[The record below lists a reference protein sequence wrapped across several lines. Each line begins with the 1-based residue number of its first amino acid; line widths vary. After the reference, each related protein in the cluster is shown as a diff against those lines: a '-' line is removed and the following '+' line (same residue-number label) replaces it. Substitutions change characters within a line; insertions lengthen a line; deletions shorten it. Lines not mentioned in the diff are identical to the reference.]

1 MRASVSFRL
10 MGNNNDI
17 KIRLGRGTDALAVTE
32 ILRDLGWFERVNSE
46 PLEILKSRIQKTIEK
61 SLSDDRHI
69 IWVAEESNGTVVG
82 YLAFHW
88 NPSLKHPGP
97 EGYLSEIFVRE
108 DRRGKG
114 VGKKLVDT
122 AVEEGRRQG
131 CYRLTANNRRMRESY
146 ARKYFSK
153 SGWQERADSA
163 NFVLLLND

>member
-1 MRASVSFRL
+1 MSEENGITIRAA
-10 MGNNNDI
+10 
-17 KIRLGRGTDALAVTE
+17 RGTDALAVTE
-32 ILRDLGWFERVNSE
+32 ILRDLGWFEKVNAE
-46 PLEILKSRIQKTIEK
+46 PLESLRSRIQKTIEE
-61 SLSDDRHI
+61 SLNEDRHM

-122 AVEEGRRQG
+122 AVEEGRRRG
-131 CYRLTANNRRMRESY
+131 CYRLTTNNRRMRESY
-146 ARKYFSK
+146 IRKYFSK
-153 SGWQERADSA
+153 SGWRERPDSA
-163 NFVLLLND
+163 NFILLLND